1 MVETMSKI
9 EPGKSV
15 LEVEELMQL
24 LPHRYPMLLV
34 DRLVDIK
41 PGEGAVGIKNVSY
54 GEQSIYKKHWISVR
68 EKLHQG
74 HFPQKPVMPGVLI
87 IEAMA
92 QSAAAYTSYT
102 ENLEVEGKVV
112 LFMGVDKAR
121 FRKPV
126 IPGDQLRIAVR
137 TVQRRAPVWRFEGI
151 ATVDGK
157 RAAEAQFSAMLA
169 QPF

>member
-1 MVETMSKI
+1 MKKL

-15 LEVEELMQL
+15 LEVNELMEL
-24 LPHRYPMLLV
+24 LPHRFPMLLI

-41 PGEGAVGIKNVSY
+41 AGEGAIGIKNVSY
-54 GEQSIYKKHWISVR
+54 GEPFF
-68 EKLHQG
+68 QG

-87 IEAMA
+87 VEAMA
-92 QSAAAYTSYT
+92 QAAAAYVAYT
-102 ENLEVEGKVV
+102 DDIDVEGKIV

-121 FRKPV
+121 FRRPV

-137 TVQRRAPVWRFEGI
+137 TVQRRAPVWKFEGV

-157 RAAEAQFSAMLA
+157 RVAEANYSAMLSA
-169 QPF
+169 PI